1 MGKISRRPTSMAM
14 ESTTLLREEK
24 AAKLP
29 KGPTASRPGPVLL
42 MQARAAEQEVVREKP
57 SRLTT
62 KQVPPRTR
70 KKQVKKTKT
79 EFRVSSSTALPSSL
93 TTFTARGWESRRRE
107 RRAQRSNNS
116 TREALRP
123 PAGLPAHPP
132 RNISSTRTNWET
144 VGQRAKS
151 AVEKPVVETTEDT

>member
-1 MGKISRRPTSMAM
+1 MAM

-70 KKQVKKTKT
+70 KKQVKKTAQELLILPNRSRKQRQIKRNLRILIRLQRKT
-79 EFRVSSSTALPSSL
+79 RLLIQTNLQSPRTVRHRMLIRVI
-93 TTFTARGWESRRRE
+93 
-107 RRAQRSNNS
+107 QRPG
-116 TREALRP
+116 TVK
-123 PAGLPAHPP
+123 
-132 RNISSTRTNWET
+132 RN
-144 VGQRAKS
+144 
-151 AVEKPVVETTEDT
+151 ED

>member
-14 ESTTLLREEK
+14 ESTTLLREERQ
-24 AAKLP
+24 AS
-29 KGPTASRPGPVLL
+29 GPRAPPPPDRGPVLL

-62 KQVPPRTR
+62 KQVPAQDQEEAGEEDKDGVQGLLIHRL
-70 KKQVKKTKT
+70 
-79 EFRVSSSTALPSSL
+79 ASSL
-93 TTFTARGWESRRRE
+93 TTFTAWGWEAGGGA
-107 RRAQRSNNS
+107 AQRSSNS

-123 PAGLPAHPP
+123 PAVLPAHPP

>member
-62 KQVPPRTR
+62 KQVPPEDQEEAGEEDKDGVQGLLIHRLAVQLDHLHRPGMGEPAEGAAGAAEQQQHPGGFETAGGAAGASAQEHQQHQDKLGDGGTR
-70 KKQVKKTKT
+70 G
-79 EFRVSSSTALPSSL
+79 P
-93 TTFTARGWESRRRE
+93 
-107 RRAQRSNNS
+107 
-116 TREALRP
+116 
-123 PAGLPAHPP
+123 
-132 RNISSTRTNWET
+132 
-144 VGQRAKS
+144 KS
-151 AVEKPVVETTEDT
+151 AVENACGGDH

>member
-70 KKQVKKTKT
+70 KKQVKKTAQELLILPNRSRKQRQIKRNLRILIRLQRKT
-79 EFRVSSSTALPSSL
+79 RLLIQTNLQSPRTVRHRMLIRVI
-93 TTFTARGWESRRRE
+93 
-107 RRAQRSNNS
+107 QRPG
-116 TREALRP
+116 TVK
-123 PAGLPAHPP
+123 
-132 RNISSTRTNWET
+132 RN
-144 VGQRAKS
+144 
-151 AVEKPVVETTEDT
+151 ED